1 MLTPLMRLFHA
12 RRGPALSLI
21 IVLLFQLGLMACTD
35 PAPPAPETDE
45 PRAGAP
51 TYVGAAVC
59 TDCHAEQ
66 AELWG
71 GSHHQLAMQLPTPG
85 YVRGDFDQAQFD
97 RQGVASQFQRRDD
110 NYIVRTE
117 SASGELAEFPVRY
130 TFGIEPLQQYLL
142 QLPDGKLQALSL
154 AWDSRPADDGGQRWF
169 HVYGDEAIDH
179 TDILH
184 WTRPSQNWE
193 TMCADCHST
202 ELVKNYDVEA
212 DRFDTRFAEI
222 NVACE
227 ACHGPGSKHVAWAE
241 KPEDSA
247 DKGLQ
252 LALDE
257 RVDISWTLNP
267 TTGKPRRS
275 APRRTSREINTC
287 AGCHSRRSRIADSTW
302 SAGEFL
308 NNYQP
313 AFIQPPLYHADGQV
327 LDEVYVYGSF
337 LQSRMYQQGVSCSD
351 CHEPHSLQ
359 LRAPGEQV
367 CLQCHEASRFATAE
381 HHLHEPDSSG
391 ADCIA
396 CHMPPSTFM
405 QVDVRHDHSF
415 RIPRPELAVEFGTP
429 IVCLDCHADQDAEW
443 AVKTLAAGG
452 KLRNDSASHWSRRLA
467 AAEALP
473 LQARNLRLGL
483 AADALAPNIIR
494 ASAMARLDLS
504 RDALGATVVGEQL
517 QSSDP
522 LLRLGAAVAMQTASP
537 AARVQFGPTILA
549 DPVKAVRLAGVM
561 IMAPL
566 GPEALPPEAQKNF
579 NQVTEEYVAAQ
590 LVNAERAPAHTN
602 IANLQRQLGRED
614 RAEQAYRTA
623 IRLNASY
630 VPAYVNLADLHR
642 QQGDESAAEQ
652 VLRDGLEQL
661 PEQAA
666 IWHALGL
673 GLVRQGRSEE
683 AYEALSIA
691 AEGPD
696 ATPRFA
702 LALGLIMDAQGEGVA
717 ARAYL
722 EASLQRFPDDP
733 GLIAALANLYQR
745 SGQTE
750 KALEFGGRLQP

>member
-1 MLTPLMRLFHA
+1 MKCLFA
-12 RRGPALSLI
+12 RRELVPVLILLLLSQ
-21 IVLLFQLGLMACTD
+21 FGLMACSD
-35 PAPPAPETDE
+35 RAPPAPETGE
-45 PRAGAP
+45 SQAGAP
-51 TYVGAAVC
+51 VYVGAVVC
-59 TDCHAEQ
+59 ADCHAEQ

-71 GSHHQLAMQLPTPG
+71 DSHHQLAMQLPVPE
-85 YVRGDFDQAQFD
+85 YVRGDFDQAELD
-97 RQGVASQFQRRDD
+97 RQGVVSQFQRRGDD
-110 NYIVRTE
+110 YFVRTE

-130 TFGIEPLQQYLL
+130 TFGVEPLQQYLL
-142 QLPDGKLQALSL
+142 ELPEGKLQALSL
-154 AWDSRPADDGGQRWF
+154 AWDSRPADEGGQQWF
-169 HVYGDEAIDH
+169 HVYGDEPIDH
-179 TDILH
+179 TDLLH

-202 ELVKNYDVEA
+202 ELVKNYDVET
-212 DRFDTRFAEI
+212 DRFDTTFAEI

-227 ACHGPGSKHVAWAE
+227 ACHGPGSEHVNWAAR
-241 KPEDSA
+241 PDDSA

-252 LALDE
+252 LVLDE
-257 RVDISWTLNP
+257 RVDIAWALNP
-267 TTGKPRRS
+267 ATGNSRRS
-275 APRRTSREINTC
+275 APRQTSREINTC

-308 NNYQP
+308 ENYQP

-359 LRAPGEQV
+359 LRAPGQQV
-367 CLQCHEASRFATAE
+367 CQQCHDASRFATAK

-415 RIPRPELAVEFGTP
+415 RIPRPQIAVEFGTP
-429 IVCLDCHADQDAEW
+429 VVCLDCHADQDAEW
-443 AVKTLAAGG
+443 ALQTLAAAG
-452 KLRNDSASHWSRRLA
+452 KLRDDTASHWSRRLA
-467 AAEALP
+467 GADALP
-473 LQARNLRLGL
+473 LEARNLRLGL
-483 AADALAPNIIR
+483 VADALAPNIIR
-494 ASAMARLDLS
+494 ASAMTRLDLS

-549 DPVKAVRLAGVM
+549 DPVKAVRLAGAMV
-561 IMAPL
+561 MAPL

-579 NQVTEEYVAAQ
+579 NQVTLEYVDAQ

-602 IANLQRQLGRED
+602 IANLQRHLGRDD
-614 RAEQAYRTA
+614 RAVQAYRTA
-623 IRLNASY
+623 IRLNSSY
-630 VPAYVNLADLHR
+630 VPAYVNLADLYR
-642 QQGDESAAEQ
+642 QQADEAAAEK
-652 VLRDGLEQL
+652 VLREGLEQL

-666 IWHALGL
+666 LWHALGL

-683 AYEALSIA
+683 AYEALRIA

-702 LALGLIMDAQGEGVA
+702 LALGLIMDAQGQGA
-717 ARAYL
+717 AALAYL

-750 KALEFGGRLQP
+750 KALGFGGRLQR